1 MAKGEADMT
10 RRTTGGSVSYFPS
23 RKLWRA
29 RYIGAA
35 GRRHALYRKTEKLA
49 QEALRKALGDADNG
63 IQPVSQQRTVAAF
76 LDDWL
81 ATSVRQRVRSRTA
94 GSYGGTCAL
103 YIVPAIGRIPLA
115 KLQPE
120 HVGRMLADLSA
131 RGTLSPTTVRYVY
144 GVLRA
149 ALGYAL
155 RQGAVV
161 RNVATLVD
169 PPSRAHTEMQPLTR
183 AQVRI
188 FLDGVRGDP
197 REALY
202 LVALGAGLRQG
213 ELLALRWSDVDL
225 ARGELTVRH
234 TLGRFTRQPEPT
246 KTPRSRRTLRLPQQV
261 IAALAAHRDRQSVVP
276 LSGTVFTTS
285 RGTPLH
291 QSNVTLS
298 LQRTLRRLGLPQRR
312 FHDLRHTFAT
322 LALEAGEGIDA
333 VSRALGHTSI
343 ATTAN
348 IYGHW
353 TPVMAQQLADRMD
366 EVLAR

>member
-1 MAKGEADMT
+1 MT
-10 RRTTGGSVSYFPS
+10 RRTTGGSV
-23 RKLWRA
+23 RHHATRDLWEA
-29 RYIGAA
+29 RYVGAD
-35 GRRHALYRKTEKLA
+35 GRRHSLYRSTEKAA
-49 QEALRKALGDADNG
+49 QEALRHALSDADNG
-63 IQPVSQQRTVAAF
+63 IRPVSQQLTVAAF

-81 ATSVRQRVRSRTA
+81 TASVRQRVRSRTA
-94 GSYGGTCAL
+94 DSYANTVRL
-103 YIVPAIGRIPLA
+103 YIVPALGRFPLA
-115 KLQPE
+115 KLQPQ

-131 RGTLSPTTVRYVY
+131 RGDLSPTTVRYVY
-144 GVLRA
+144 SVLRT

-169 PPSRAHTEMQPLTR
+169 PPPRSQPEMQPLTR
-183 AQVRI
+183 EQVRM
-188 FLDGVRGDP
+188 LLTGVRGDP

-202 LVALGAGLRQG
+202 VAALGTGLRQG

-225 ARGELTVRH
+225 IRGDLTVRH

-261 IAALAAHRDRQSVVP
+261 VMALTAHRERQAVVP
-276 LSGTVFTTS
+276 LSGLIFTTS
-285 RGTPLH
+285 AGTPLH
-291 QSNVTLS
+291 QTNVTLG

-322 LALEAGEGIDA
+322 LALEAGEGLDA
-333 VSRALGHTSI
+333 VSRALGHTSV
-343 ATTAN
+343 ATTAD

-353 TPVMAQQLADRMD
+353 TPVMAQRLADRMD
-366 EVLAR
+366 AVLSG